1 MIRWKTFLA
10 ATFGTICLT
19 SLLYCQTPQVVAV
32 RAGRLFD
39 SKSGELL
46 LKQVVLLQG
55 DRITD
60 VGPEDQIKIPAGA
73 QVLDLQATPAWWLP
87 VGVSTPPAAS
97 TVRLPRQQHH
107 GPLVDLVD
115 HRRFEL
121 RPQGLRIPRS
131 AVEASGLWSRLVSIQ
146 LFALIGRVPWPLDG
160 GTEW

>member
-19 SLLYCQTPQVVAV
+19 TLLYCQTPQVVAV

-73 QVLDLQATPAWWLP
+73 QVFDLSQATVLPGLIDGHSHVYDSFSPGVRATTTNEAW
-87 VGVSTPPAAS
+87 T
-97 TVRLPRQQHH
+97 
-107 GPLVDLVD
+107 
-115 HRRFEL
+115 
-121 RPQGLRIPRS
+121 I
-131 AVEASGLWSRLVSIQ
+131 
-146 LFALIGRVPWPLDG
+146 
-160 GTEW
+160 